1 MKELPIYLDYCATTP
16 CDPRV
21 LERMLPYFTDY
32 FGNAASKDHHYGWM
46 AKDAVELAREQVA
59 DLIGSKPNQVIFTSG
74 ATESVNLALKGLME
88 GTNRKRSH
96 IITTKVEHE
105 AVLDSCRYLEQQGNK
120 ITYLDVDKE
129 GDLSLEALEQA
140 ITPET
145 LAISI
150 MYANN
155 ETGVVNPVKEI
166 GAIAR
171 KHQVKF
177 VCDATQAVGKIP
189 VDVQAD
195 EIDLL
200 CFSAHKIYG
209 PKGVGAL
216 FINEKSQKPLVS
228 KQQHGGSQ
236 ERGRRGGTLNIPGI
250 VGFGQAAAIC
260 KEEMNDEG
268 ARLQSL
274 RNRFEESLLEKV
286 AGSTV
291 NGRINRLPHISNI
304 RFPGVDA
311 ERLLLKV
318 SKYLALSR
326 GSACSGLMQKESHVL
341 KAMGL
346 SREEAGQAI
355 RISLGRFTKMEDVVY
370 AINVLTD
377 AVEEALSGNG
387 LSVLKPL
394 TL

>member
-1 MKELPIYLDYCATTP
+1 
-16 CDPRV
+16 
-21 LERMLPYFTDY
+21 
-32 FGNAASKDHHYGWM
+32 
-46 AKDAVELAREQVA
+46 
-59 DLIGSKPNQVIFTSG
+59 
-74 ATESVNLALKGLME
+74 
-88 GTNRKRSH
+88 
-96 IITTKVEHE
+96 
-105 AVLDSCRYLEQQGNK
+105 RYLEQQGNK

-189 VDVQAD
+189 VDVQED

-355 RISLGRFTKMEDVVY
+355 RISLGRFTKMEVVVY